1 MSNYSNYVYSI
12 RYLTPV
18 SFMISDFTVYFKN
31 LVSFTV
37 RDDLIE
43 LAYEYVM

>member
-1 MSNYSNYVYSI
+1 
-12 RYLTPV
+12 
-18 SFMISDFTVYFKN
+18 MISDFSVYFKN

-43 LAYEYVM
+43 PAYKYHVMP